1 MRGVVGG
8 FGTYNSIKKIRNKS
22 NDRHKSTIFNF
33 KKKLK
38 KKRPPKKMKLI
49 KLGVTLK

>member
-1 MRGVVGG
+1 MIDTNLP
-8 FGTYNSIKKIRNKS
+8 FSIK
-22 NDRHKSTIFNF
+22 